1 MTDFYRNGAWV
12 VTDTRVQTPRADF
25 DLSSITAV
33 EVSRAPFYAAASI
46 GAAALGATWTLRPIL
61 YASEILIIASLAIGA
76 TLFASRI
83 GWMRVS
89 GSGWRGT
96 PTGLVVGPIQ
106 RLRAMREAVREAQEN
121 ARRVPEP
128 EATTGLGRQSAIRR
142 LPHEPSHARSPNDA

>member
-1 MTDFYRNGAWV
+1 MTDFYRNGAWA

-33 EVSRAPFYAAASI
+33 EISRVPFYAAASL
-46 GAAALGATWTLRPIL
+46 GAAALGTTWTLRPIL
-61 YASEILIIASLAIGA
+61 YFGEILIIAGLAIGA

-96 PTGLVVGPIQ
+96 ETGLVWGPMHRISEMRDAI
-106 RLRAMREAVREAQEN
+106 RLAQEAVRNRA
-121 ARRVPEP
+121 A
-128 EATTGLGRQSAIRR
+128 
-142 LPHEPSHARSPNDA
+142 